1 LSLRVLPSS
10 RGRVVANQEIEA
22 KAVCGLR
29 SPINVDKVVVVISRA
44 SEEPT
49 AIVGQVVKLAL
60 LGDSK
65 SSLRGSLTDSGIVRL
80 GISQGTNVIDI
91 DLLTARDFD
100 FEVEGVFATGEDGIG
115 CVGAFDV
122 GRAGGGGLVEEPE
135 VAVVGIDGCELNGR
149 AGVDGKALEGAL
161 GCGSCGGR
169 ADESESK
176 GGGRS
181 RLHFDGKRSWLFG
194 MICEGLV

>member
-10 RGRVVANQEIEA
+10 RGGVVANQEIEA
-22 KAVCGLR
+22 KAVCGFR
-29 SPINVDKVVVVISRA
+29 SPINVDKVVVVVGWA
-44 SEEPT
+44 SKEPT
-49 AIVGQVVKLAL
+49 AIVGQVIKLAL
-60 LGDSK
+60 LRDSK
-65 SSLRGSLTDSGIVRL
+65 SSLRGTLTNSGIVRL
-80 GISQGTNVIDI
+80 GVSQGTNVIDI
-91 DLLTARDFD
+91 DLLASRNFD
-100 FEVEGVFATGEDGIG
+100 FEVEGVLAAGEDGIS

-135 VAVVGIDGCELNGR
+135 VSVVGIDSCELDGR
-149 AGVDGKALEGAL
+149 SRVDGKTLEGAF

-181 RLHFDGKRSWLFG
+181 GLHFDDGRSWL
-194 MICEGLV
+194 LV